1 MLPNPQRKDYLNQ
14 STSQNKA
21 FISSLKFM
29 SVNIS
34 PDDSKIQP
42 PYFSSQTSFR
52 FLNTHLK
59 NDPTEE
65 IIPKVL
71 NEISIPTISSE
82 MDMDKIWSPK
92 FNVSSPDEINKSQ
105 ESKERRKTIG
115 EKKSE
120 EKENFSPHDKEL
132 MSTFSFGPNRKSV
145 SYHSNSHEVTNF
157 QEMIRSKGHILPLSE
172 ICETDSIN
180 LNQGI
185 QIKKKLVKKEKTK
198 KKASPKPLK
207 IGKHESNET
216 FQLQDSFNTTSNQ
229 LQETF
234 TTIGKIS
241 TSEEIN
247 KKPTACKTKI
257 KILQTMKKLN
267 DLDDL
272 TRIYLNHL
280 KVLKSG
286 KIMLKYGRRNLFG
299 PAKRKIQF
307 NGEMNSFSWDHLRKT
322 FCNFEVDQKEKRKK
336 FDLKDIK
343 EVLDGRQTSNFK
355 RFKTND
361 EEKIKL
367 SFSIVL
373 NERTVDLEALTL
385 KDKEEFVTSL
395 IKILLLRKKMM
406 LGNILGIKI

>member
-1 MLPNPQRKDYLNQ
+1 
-14 STSQNKA
+14 
-21 FISSLKFM
+21 M
-29 SVNIS
+29 SVNIL

-52 FLNTHLK
+52 FLNTHPK
-59 NDPTEE
+59 TDSTDE

-92 FNVSSPDEINKSQ
+92 FNASSSDEINKSN
-105 ESKERRKTIG
+105 ESKERQKNKG

-120 EKENFSPHDKEL
+120 EKENLSPNTKEF
-132 MSTFSFGPNRKSV
+132 MSAFSFGPNPKSV
-145 SYHSNSHEVTNF
+145 SYHLNSQEVTNF
-157 QEMIRSKGHILPLSE
+157 QEIIRSKGLNLPLSE
-172 ICETDSIN
+172 IAETDSIN
-180 LNQGI
+180 LNQGV
-185 QIKKKLVKKEKTK
+185 QIKKKLLKNKEKTQ

-207 IGKHESNET
+207 IKKQESNET
-216 FQLQDSFNTTSNQ
+216 FQLQESVNTISNQ
-229 LQETF
+229 FQETY

-241 TSEEIN
+241 TIEEI
-247 KKPTACKTKI
+247 KKPIVGKTKK
-257 KILQTMKKLN
+257 KIPQTMRKLN
-267 DLDDL
+267 DLNEL
-272 TRIYLNHL
+272 KRIYLNHL
-280 KVLKSG
+280 NVLKSG
-286 KIMLKYGRRNLFG
+286 KIMIKYGRRNLFG

-307 NGEMNSFSWDHLRKT
+307 NEEMNSFSWCPLRKT
-322 FCNFEVDQKEKRKK
+322 FCNFEVDHKEKRKN

-361 EEKIKL
+361 DEKIRL

-373 NERTVDLEALTL
+373 KERSVDLEALNL

-395 IKILLLRKKMM
+395 LKILLLRKKMM
-406 LGNILGIKI
+406 LANTLGIKI